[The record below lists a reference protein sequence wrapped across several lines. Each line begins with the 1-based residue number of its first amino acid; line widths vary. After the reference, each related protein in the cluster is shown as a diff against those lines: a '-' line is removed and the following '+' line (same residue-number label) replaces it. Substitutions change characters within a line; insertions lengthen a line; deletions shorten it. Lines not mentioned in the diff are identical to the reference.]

1 MAIHH
6 VDEALEVLGSSPPVG
21 EMLILATNTKAT
33 ADYRSPWLVEW
44 YIRGKWRLW
53 SALVLSLDNMD
64 KALKYGASV
73 KRQFPHRTFRL
84 RNRITKDIIM
94 CDILV

>member
-1 MAIHH
+1 
-6 VDEALEVLGSSPPVG
+6 
-21 EMLILATNTKAT
+21 MLILTTNTKAT

-44 YIRGKWRLW
+44 YRQGKWRHF
-53 SALVLSLDNMD
+53 SAIVLSLDNTD
-64 KALKYGASV
+64 KALKYGAEV
-73 KRQFPHRTFRL
+73 KRRYPHRTFRL